1 MVRMRGTQPEGTWA
15 DGEPR
20 FADGELSQAIQDDDA
35 AQARAMR
42 SGDKDPGRKNTQRV
56 AKALAEVTE
65 RLRVLDQAKAQ
76 SEQSVFVLLAKNQD
90 DAQAAVAQAR
100 QDAERRYQESLDAL
114 QDARDGF
121 HRAARLR
128 TWAADPGRRFK
139 EVIPPLNV
147 PGMNRSNGEQIT
159 LEPVIAALQ
168 AEITPPVKPRQV
180 SHYEQ
185 KVEKVIRGGQ
195 VSEVNFRAVP
205 VFKDEMEPQP
215 LLALAGCPS
224 TVSRC
229 SWATAT
235 ATSERLAWPGGVCR
249 RPQPGRLALRRA

>member
-1 MVRMRGTQPEGTWA
+1 MSTTFPTLPWEPYTQAVQAYDALVTERDQTSGAMVRMRGTMPEGTWA

-20 FADGELSQAIQDDDA
+20 FADGELSQAIHDDDA

-128 TWAADPGRRFK
+128 T
-139 EVIPPLNV
+139 
-147 PGMNRSNGEQIT
+147 
-159 LEPVIAALQ
+159 
-168 AEITPPVKPRQV
+168 
-180 SHYEQ
+180 
-185 KVEKVIRGGQ
+185 
-195 VSEVNFRAVP
+195 
-205 VFKDEMEPQP
+205 
-215 LLALAGCPS
+215 
-224 TVSRC
+224 
-229 SWATAT
+229 
-235 ATSERLAWPGGVCR
+235 
-249 RPQPGRLALRRA
+249 